1 MALINKRV
9 FVRYAVGG
17 PALHHERLVLV
28 HYEGDEYGVV
38 SPDGDVFLELL
49 SPLNRDLLSIRVRPN
64 NGRLPAGV
72 TAATAYSLPRWDDA
86 QISSFRDEAN
96 QLIAAERADRGGA
109 VVVPVAADGGVASV
123 DGLEHR
129 AGELRWLAA
138 EPADG
143 IKYGDIVTGVG
154 NALSKGG
161 KLVHTLGSGK
171 QIFVECID
179 GGDLHEFKQR
189 PARCDP
195 RVLPQILN
203 GLDMPEVSLKEA
215 AASSC
220 EVDVKWSLPGPRTA
234 KWCLNYLAVEGLG
247 FEGHHERVRQI
258 CRVDTSAWGIQEHFQ
273 VSMALR
279 QLVLVDQLDCCNL
292 LSAELQFR
300 RLQTVEFSY
309 AEKAREG
316 ESRSVGGKLSL
327 EEQTSFGGVTRQF
340 STLMICPSLLEHVK
354 SETEREAS
362 LAKNLRKAREE
373 REASRKAAAK
383 KKPHGGGEENP

>member
-1 MALINKRV
+1 MALINKKV

-17 PALHHERLVLV
+17 PVLHHERLVLA
-28 HYEGDEYGVV
+28 HYEGDEYAVV

-72 TAATAYSLPRWDDA
+72 TGATAYGLPRWDEA
-86 QISSFRDEAN
+86 QIGSFRDEAN
-96 QLIAAERADRGGA
+96 QLIAAERASRGGA
-109 VVVPVAADGGVASV
+109 AVVPAVTEGAAGSTDVM
-123 DGLEHR
+123 EHK
-129 AGELRWLAA
+129 AGELRWVAA
-138 EPADG
+138 ETMEG
-143 IKYGDIVTGVG
+143 IQYGNVVAGVLT
-154 NALSKGG
+154 ACSKGA
-161 KLVHTLGSGK
+161 KIVHTLGSGK
-171 QIFVECID
+171 QIFVECVD
-179 GGDLHEFKQR
+179 GADLHEFRQR
-189 PARCDP
+189 PARCDF
-195 RVLPQILN
+195 RVLPQVLN
-203 GLDMPEVSLKEA
+203 GLSVPEISLKEA

-220 EVDVKWSLPGPRTA
+220 EIDVKWTLPGPRTA

-247 FEGHHERVRQI
+247 FEGHHERVRQV

-316 ESRSVGGKLSL
+316 ESRSIGGKLSL

-340 STLMICPSLLEHVK
+340 STLMVCPSLLEHVK